1 MRDARKQPAEA
12 DGRVQRGARNH
23 EAIAEAMYELV
34 RTTHAPPTMEEVAR
48 RAGVGTRT
56 VFRQFQD
63 LDSLY
68 RTMNERLLREI
79 VSTISMTLPP
89 GELESDVR
97 ALARRRAQ
105 VFEHMMPFRHATRG
119 LRHTSAFLREQ
130 DARLAQ
136 MLRTMLEAI
145 VRPHLGEDAEST
157 LEVLD
162 VLLSFEAW
170 DRLRETQ
177 KLSAKAA
184 ERAIGDA
191 AFALAM
197 ASKRKRKQAR

>member
-12 DGRVQRGARNH
+12 DGRVRRGARNH
-23 EAIAEAMYELV
+23 EAIVEAMYELV

-68 RTMNERLLREI
+68 RTMNERLLGEI
-79 VSTISMTLPP
+79 MSTVSLTPP
-89 GELESDVR
+89 SGELEPDLR
-97 ALARRRAQ
+97 ALAHRRAR
-105 VFEHMMPFRHATRG
+105 VFEHVMPFRHATRG

-130 DARLAQ
+130 DARFAQ
-136 MLRTMLEAI
+136 MLRAMVEA
-145 VRPHLGEDAEST
+145 VVGPHLGEDAESA
-157 LEVLD
+157 LEALD

-184 ERAIGDA
+184 EVVISDA
-191 AFALAM
+191 AFALAT
-197 ASKRKRKQAR
+197 ASKKKRSR